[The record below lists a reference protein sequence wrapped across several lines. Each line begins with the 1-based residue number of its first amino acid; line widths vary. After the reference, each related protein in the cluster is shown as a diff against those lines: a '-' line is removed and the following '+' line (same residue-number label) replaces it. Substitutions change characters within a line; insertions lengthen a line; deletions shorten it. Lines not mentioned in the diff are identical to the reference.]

1 MTQPVKGLLSRPR
14 PDIHIYDLVPVCE
27 LPPGSSLRLS
37 SRGRLEVIVGFT
49 HVCRLDELKAGEM
62 REFEHDGHQI
72 LIVWPSEDEPR
83 AFQALCLHEGIPLVD
98 GDLDGSVLT
107 CAAHMWE
114 FDVTTG
120 ENLMPGECCLATYPL
135 RIEGTDVQV
144 DVDAMTPARKS

>member
-1 MTQPVKGLLSRPR
+1 LSRRHPTR
-14 PDIHIYDLVPVCE
+14 F
-27 LPPGSSLRLS
+27 
-37 SRGRLEVIVGFT
+37 RLEVIVGFT
-49 HVCRLDELKAGEM
+49 PVCRLDELKAGEM

-72 LIVWPSEDEPR
+72 LIVWPDDGEPR
-83 AFQALCLHEGIPLVD
+83 AFQALCLHEGIPLCD

-120 ENLMPGECCLATYPL
+120 ENLMPGEGCLATYPL
-135 RIEGTDVQV
+135 RIDGTDVLV

>member
-1 MTQPVKGLLSRPR
+1 M
-14 PDIHIYDLVPVCE
+14 
-27 LPPGSSLRLS
+27 
-37 SRGRLEVIVGFT
+37 GFT
-49 HVCRLDELKAGEM
+49 HVCRLDELKAGAM

-72 LIVWPSEDEPR
+72 LIVWPSDGEPR

-120 ENLMPGECCLATYPL
+120 ENLMPGDGSLANYPL
-135 RIEGTDVQV
+135 RIDGTHVLV